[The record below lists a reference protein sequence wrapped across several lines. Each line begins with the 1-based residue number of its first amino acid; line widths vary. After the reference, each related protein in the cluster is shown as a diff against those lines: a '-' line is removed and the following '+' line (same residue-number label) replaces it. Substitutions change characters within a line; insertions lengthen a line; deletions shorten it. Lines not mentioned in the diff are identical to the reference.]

1 MKRLIALS
9 IMLVVLVALTS
20 GVCIA
25 ATETLNILMVTNPDI
40 GAKTDSKTLDLMTTQ
55 NWSLACV
62 AETQLYAIS
71 GNASLNGNF
80 GGNVWKFEYSVNGT
94 NWFDVATLVSS
105 STNIAIGGPS
115 VVIHEQPSIPQTYYA
130 RYLKVSYDATLA
142 ADPTTA
148 TVAAGGYGT
157 IEATAVP
164 EPSSA
169 VALATGV
176 VGIIGLLRRRK
187 S

>member
-20 GVCIA
+20 GACLAV
-25 ATETLNILMVTNPDI
+25 TETLNILMIVNPDV
-40 GAKTDSKTLDLMTTQ
+40 GNRTDSKTLDLMTTQ
-55 NWSLACV
+55 SWSLACI
-62 AETQLYAIS
+62 AETQLYGITGA
-71 GNASLNGNF
+71 ASLDGNY
-80 GGNVWKFEYSVNGT
+80 GGKVWKFEYSLN
-94 NWFDVATLVSS
+94 NSDWFEVATLVSS
-105 STNIAIGGPS
+105 SKNDLPGDVT
-115 VVIHEQPSIPQTYYA
+115 VTTQPSTPKVYWA
-130 RYLKVSYDATLA
+130 RYLKVSYDATLST
-142 ADPTTA
+142 DPSTA
-148 TVAAGGYGT
+148 MSAAGGYGT